1 MISTC
6 ISFMTLVKY
15 RRIVLRSLS
24 VQRHDS
30 KEFILNFITDEGDHR
45 YCDVPYYPLIIKRIK
60 DHVFKKL
67 QQYKSQNIT
76 LGIDMSNPVIARK
89 HTIEFKKALT
99 TFVKNQSKFVST
111 LSLIHI

>member
-76 LGIDMSNPVIARK
+76 LGIDIYD
-89 HTIEFKKALT
+89 TCGLETKALD
-99 TFVKNQSKFVST
+99 SSLKFVMKK
-111 LSLIHI
+111 IKKPIDGCGKA